1 VTPETPD
8 AFDAITNGLSDL
20 RREALSEQLGEAR
33 EIVTAGI
40 AGRGFGDEI
49 RRIPPGD
56 VVTIVGLDGQP
67 LRGRIVGVGADWVRL
82 GEVGDAIG
90 TRRARLLRVHDL
102 RIDAIVR
109 VTREE
114 AP

>member
-8 AFDAITNGLSDL
+8 AFDAITDGLSDL
-20 RREALSEQLGEAR
+20 RREAFSEQLGEAR
-33 EIVTAGI
+33 EIVAAGI
-40 AGRGFGDEI
+40 AGRAFREEI

-56 VVTIVGLDGQP
+56 VVTIVGIDGEP

-82 GEVGDAIG
+82 GEISDATG
-90 TRRARLLRVHDL
+90 THRVRLLRVHDL
-102 RIDAIVR
+102 RLDAIVR
-109 VTREE
+109 VTREK